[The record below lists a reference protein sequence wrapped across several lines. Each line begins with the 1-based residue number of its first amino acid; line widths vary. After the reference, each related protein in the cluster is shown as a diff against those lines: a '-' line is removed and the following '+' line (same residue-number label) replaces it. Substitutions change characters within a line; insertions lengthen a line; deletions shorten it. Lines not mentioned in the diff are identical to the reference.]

1 VKVRYLSTFTIGS
14 FRYRAFSS
22 GVYLFKTR
30 RSIDGI
36 SPSTAQ
42 MTASTPLK
50 LSNLRKLLAAQPQK
64 EIVRAYLYQTQK
76 DLCREAVLVT
86 LYRKWSNLP
95 PYGLSEIGIATFR
108 QGLNYGFPYP
118 AGPHAEMMLEHVWC
132 MHLRIRSNAH
142 LPSDNAAPDAFH
154 FGTSVF
160 VTYDEACTLLNEIWH
175 QPMDESRPGNG
186 YRPIIYISHGDN
198 DAQAKVRTK
207 DFDFVPARIDT
218 TVAILNA
225 QDIAVQAKVTSKG
238 DAPIEYIL
246 PIFKIIPFHTN
257 NTGNAATYIMVIAFL
272 SALRPE
278 LYGSADNPHARP
290 GQKGPSSS
298 KSAMSVMR
306 SLMERPTPAAP
317 FGVTTYCWRCS
328 SYLHVAAEC
337 PNTDFVCTKC
347 LGSNSSWRNENA
359 RTHMEGLCVFK

>member
-14 FRYRAFSS
+14 FRYQAFSS

-257 NTGNAATYIMVIAFL
+257 NTGNAATYIAPRIV
-272 SALRPE
+272 RVGGQPTRE
-278 LYGSADNPHARP
+278 ARS
-290 GQKGPSSS
+290 KGPVVFEVCDECHAEPNGETDSRG
-298 KSAMSVMR
+298 AV
-306 SLMERPTPAAP
+306 
-317 FGVTTYCWRCS
+317 RCHD
-328 SYLHVAAEC
+328 LLLEVQ
-337 PNTDFVCTKC
+337 
-347 LGSNSSWRNENA
+347 
-359 RTHMEGLCVFK
+359 